1 MSDFYLVLHSDASA
15 HTFPDNRPGHFK
27 SVLREE
33 INLGNIEYKVGIA
46 SITRYHE
53 TSLEDLTFIREKRA
67 AGTATPGLEIDAK
80 YQQSAKKADIDTLY
94 DKYIKDTHPIIVD
107 SETPDKDFIV
117 TFTVGKV
124 EKTFTIFVG
133 NRVSKQTLESSYT
146 SAGLSGLYFV
156 LSDLQGNGKL
166 TVKGPQVNDKIAF
179 TVTFCAFLQTALK
192 LSQPSFSGEL
202 TKEKKE

>member
-53 TSLEDLTFIREKRA
+53 TSLEDLTFIREKRV

-80 YQQSAKKADIDTLY
+80 YQLSTKKADIDTLY

-117 TFTVGKV
+117 TFKVGKV
-124 EKTFTIFVG
+124 ERPFTIFIG
-133 NRVSKQTLESSYT
+133 NRVNKQTLESSYNSPT
-146 SAGLSGLYFV
+146 FGGLHFV
-156 LSDLQGNGKL
+156 LSDIQRIGKL
-166 TVKGPQVNDKIAF
+166 TVKAAQVNDKIAC
-179 TVTFCAFLQTALK
+179 TVTSNAFLKPALN
-192 LSQPSFSGEL
+192 SPQARSPGDL
-202 TKEKKE
+202 TR